1 MRIAIDA
8 RLATQPGGTGVST
21 YGAALADTVRAIG
34 HEVEP
39 LVEGSR
45 GGRMRVWRDA
55 VRPGA
60 WPTHRCEDSRVA
72 GDVFR
77 AAQVRFD
84 LSGRLLQLQA
94 LNDPPALMHWTYPL
108 PLHMQGMPN
117 LYTVHDLIP
126 LLHPEL
132 TPVSRRR
139 MTRLLR
145 SVTAAAAEIVTV
157 SEASRQEIITVLG
170 VPPARV
176 TNTYQ
181 AVLDPHLSPATIDR
195 VLRPLGLQRG
205 CYVLHAGTV
214 ERRKNVGR
222 LVAAHRASRTRL
234 PLVIAGPDGWC
245 AREELADAG
254 PELRRVPWLERGL
267 LTALLVGARMVVAPS
282 LAEGFGLPVAEA
294 MAFGV
299 PAICSDR
306 GALAEVAGDAA
317 RLVRPTDIAA
327 LAAAI
332 AELSTDDAAA
342 EMLIAA
348 GRRRAALFTR
358 DAYAARLRPLYAR
371 LAQSW
376 L

>member
-1 MRIAIDA
+1 MRIGIDA

-21 YGAALADTVRAIG
+21 YGAALAETVRAIG

-39 LVEGSR
+39 LIESGRGS
-45 GGRMRVWRDA
+45 RMRVWRDA

-60 WPTHRCEDSRVA
+60 WPTHRTDNGRVA

-84 LSGRLLQLQA
+84 LSGRLRQLHA
-94 LNDPPALMHWTYPL
+94 PNDPPTLMHWTYPL
-108 PLHMQGMPN
+108 PLHMRDVPN

-132 TPVSRRR
+132 TPVQCRR
-139 MTRLLR
+139 MTRLLHR
-145 SVTAAAAEIVTV
+145 VTAAAAEIVTV

-170 VPPARV
+170 VSPERV

-181 AVLDPHLSPATIDR
+181 AVLDPLPSPATIDR
-195 VLRPLGLQRG
+195 VLQPLGLQRG
-205 CYVLHAGTV
+205 CYALHAGTV
-214 ERRKNVGR
+214 ERRKNVGC
-222 LVAAHRASRTRL
+222 LVAAHQASRTRL

-245 AREELADAG
+245 AREELAGAG
-254 PELRRVPWLERGL
+254 PELRRVPWLERRS
-267 LTALLVGARMVVAPS
+267 LTALLAGARIVVVPS

-294 MAFGV
+294 MTFGV
-299 PAICSDR
+299 PVICSDR
-306 GALAEVAGDAA
+306 GALAEVAGGAA
-317 RLVRPTDIAA
+317 RLVCPTDIAA
-327 LAAAI
+327 IAAAI
-332 AELSTDDAAA
+332 AELSTNDAAA
-342 EMLIAA
+342 ETLIAA

-371 LAQSW
+371 LAQSC